1 MGAVLPCFTVA
12 GLGCGLAFS
21 PGLPCCAGAG
31 LPCAFALPGCAAF
44 VLAVLLF
51 ELDTLVVV
59 LELLPVELGALDAFV
74 LVDVVVPDVA
84 LVLGE
89 VLVDELEVLV
99 VGALVMLDQQ
109 LLEAA
114 QGDVPAWLYSSR
126 AAASC
131 TDAGAE
137 AAVV

>member
-1 MGAVLPCFTVA
+1 M
-12 GLGCGLAFS
+12 
-21 PGLPCCAGAG
+21 
-31 LPCAFALPGCAAF
+31 PCAFALPGCAAF

-59 LELLPVELGALDAFV
+59 LELLPVELDALDAFV

-84 LVLGE
+84 L

-114 QGDVPAWLYSSR
+114 QGDVPAWL
-126 AAASC
+126 
-131 TDAGAE
+131 
-137 AAVV
+137 

>member
-1 MGAVLPCFTVA
+1 M
-12 GLGCGLAFS
+12 
-21 PGLPCCAGAG
+21 
-31 LPCAFALPGCAAF
+31 PCAFVLPGCAAF

-59 LELLPVELGALDAFV
+59 LELLPVELDALDAFV

-84 LVLGE
+84 L

-114 QGDVPAWLYSSR
+114 QGDVPAWL
-126 AAASC
+126 
-131 TDAGAE
+131 
-137 AAVV
+137 

>member
-1 MGAVLPCFTVA
+1 M
-12 GLGCGLAFS
+12 
-21 PGLPCCAGAG
+21 
-31 LPCAFALPGCAAF
+31 
-44 VLAVLLF
+44 LAVLLF

-59 LELLPVELGALDAFV
+59 LELLPVELDALDAFV

-84 LVLGE
+84 LVLGEVLGE

-114 QGDVPAWLYSSR
+114 QGDVPAWL
-126 AAASC
+126 
-131 TDAGAE
+131 
-137 AAVV
+137 

>member
-1 MGAVLPCFTVA
+1 MGAVLPCFTVVS
-12 GLGCGLAFS
+12 LGCGLAFS

-59 LELLPVELGALDAFV
+59 LELLPVELDALDAFV

-114 QGDVPAWLYSSR
+114 QGDVPAWL
-126 AAASC
+126 
-131 TDAGAE
+131 
-137 AAVV
+137 

>member
-1 MGAVLPCFTVA
+1 
-12 GLGCGLAFS
+12 
-21 PGLPCCAGAG
+21 
-31 LPCAFALPGCAAF
+31 

-59 LELLPVELGALDAFV
+59 LELLPVELDALDAFV

-84 LVLGE
+84 L

-114 QGDVPAWLYSSR
+114 QGDVPAWL
-126 AAASC
+126 
-131 TDAGAE
+131 
-137 AAVV
+137 

>member
-1 MGAVLPCFTVA
+1 
-12 GLGCGLAFS
+12 
-21 PGLPCCAGAG
+21 
-31 LPCAFALPGCAAF
+31 LPGCAAF

-59 LELLPVELGALDAFV
+59 LELLPVELDALDAFV

-84 LVLGE
+84 LVLGEVLGE

-114 QGDVPAWLYSSR
+114 QGDVPAWL
-126 AAASC
+126 
-131 TDAGAE
+131 
-137 AAVV
+137 

>member
-59 LELLPVELGALDAFV
+59 LELLPVELDALDAFV

-84 LVLGE
+84 LVLGEVLGE

-114 QGDVPAWLYSSR
+114 QGYVPAWL
-126 AAASC
+126 
-131 TDAGAE
+131 
-137 AAVV
+137 

>member
-1 MGAVLPCFTVA
+1 
-12 GLGCGLAFS
+12 
-21 PGLPCCAGAG
+21 
-31 LPCAFALPGCAAF
+31 

-59 LELLPVELGALDAFV
+59 LELLPVELDALDAFV

-84 LVLGE
+84 LVLGEVLGE

-114 QGDVPAWLYSSR
+114 QGDVPAWL
-126 AAASC
+126 
-131 TDAGAE
+131 
-137 AAVV
+137 

>member
-1 MGAVLPCFTVA
+1 M
-12 GLGCGLAFS
+12 
-21 PGLPCCAGAG
+21 
-31 LPCAFALPGCAAF
+31 
-44 VLAVLLF
+44 
-51 ELDTLVVV
+51 
-59 LELLPVELGALDAFV
+59 
-74 LVDVVVPDVA
+74 
-84 LVLGE
+84 LGE

>member
-59 LELLPVELGALDAFV
+59 LELLPVELDALDAFV
-74 LVDVVVPDVA
+74 LVDVVVPDVDTHHDWA
-84 LVLGE
+84 
-89 VLVDELEVLV
+89 
-99 VGALVMLDQQ
+99 
-109 LLEAA
+109 
-114 QGDVPAWLYSSR
+114 
-126 AAASC
+126 
-131 TDAGAE
+131 AGAGPE
-137 AAVV
+137 IVKALRDEDFGDRDTICRDPEGHVWSFDSYDPRSG

>member
-12 GLGCGLAFS
+12 SLGCGLAFS

-59 LELLPVELGALDAFV
+59 LELLPVELDALDAFV

-84 LVLGE
+84 L

-114 QGDVPAWLYSSR
+114 QGDVPAWL
-126 AAASC
+126 
-131 TDAGAE
+131 
-137 AAVV
+137 

>member
-1 MGAVLPCFTVA
+1 
-12 GLGCGLAFS
+12 
-21 PGLPCCAGAG
+21 
-31 LPCAFALPGCAAF
+31 LPGCAAF

-59 LELLPVELGALDAFV
+59 LELLPVELDALDAFV

-89 VLVDELEVLV
+89 ALVDELEVLV